1 MILVG
6 YIDKHLQQQAEKDK
20 YLTNLVTRLRPTII
34 SLQVYLNM
42 IQYSLDFNLFEVDDY
57 YLPTFGATTGTNR
70 Q

>member
-57 YLPTFGATTGTNR
+57 YLPNFVRHDRNK
-70 Q
+70 